1 MKLQSLALACL
12 SGCLV
17 VGSSFS
23 AEATTN
29 PYLEPI
35 SKRNVFSL
43 GQPLSPRPVQPS
55 PPSVTLRGIARLPA
69 GSHALL
75 RLPRVAN
82 STAEQSLWLRECVT
96 TEGEVQVIQID
107 VSAASVRV
115 VMHGQ
120 IRTLKLEGD

>member
-1 MKLQSLALACL
+1 MKPRSLLLASLFGSLLAGL
-12 SGCLV
+12 SI
-17 VGSSFS
+17 S
-23 AEATTN
+23 ATAAAN
-29 PYLEPI
+29 PYLAPI
-35 SKRNVFSL
+35 VKRNVFSL
-43 GQPLSPRPVQPS
+43 GQILSPRPVQPS

-82 STAEQSLWLRECVT
+82 STAEQSLWLREGVT